1 MLEKN
6 KLQADFITN
15 SKAVV
20 SPLIEIVHFDI
31 HNKENKKESHPVSHY
46 LDTECHNLRNLNS
59 IIN

>member
-6 KLQADFITN
+6 KSPSDFIAN
-15 SKAVV
+15 SNTVV

-31 HNKENKKESHPVSHY
+31 HNKEDKKESHPVSHY
-46 LDTECHNLRNLNS
+46 LDLECHNLRNLNS